1 MDRFKGSAWDDKAFS
16 NNYLDKADIFIPEQ
30 A

>member
-1 MDRFKGSAWDDKAFS
+1 MDRFKESSWADEAFS